1 MSLPKVVLPF
11 VSADMVSRQ
20 RILLQ
25 GLTNESTSSFV
36 KGSGAKPVE
45 EIDPV
50 HQASAMVVAKDMT
63 HLIGKNFVNIF
74 T

>member
-1 MSLPKVVLPF
+1 MNPQAVL
-11 VSADMVSRQ
+11 SRE
-20 RILLQ
+20 
-25 GLTNESTSSFV
+25 T
-36 KGSGAKPVE
+36 GAKPVE